1 MKIVRLYGIHD
12 IRVEEVPQPVPGPGE
27 VLLRI
32 KAVGLCGSDI
42 HYYKE
47 GAIGDAV
54 VKEPLVEGH
63 EFSAQIAALGPGV
76 SGLKVGQAVAV
87 EPARA
92 CGHCEC
98 CREGNS
104 NLCPSVVFAGSP
116 GVDGALREYM
126 TYPARYCYPLPP
138 NLNYDDGA
146 VLEPL
151 GIAIH
156 AVDLGKPKT
165 GQSVAVLG
173 CGPIGLLTIQVA
185 RVAGASRI
193 YATEP
198 LDYRL
203 KVARKVGATDLFN
216 PKREDIVAAILKATN
231 GRGVDVVF
239 ECAGVEETP
248 EQSMRLAKPGGT
260 VVLVGIPSVDTTT
273 FTASV
278 ARRKGLTIKMSR
290 RMREVYER
298 AMALA
303 AAGQVD
309 LHSVVSHHF
318 PLART
323 GEALD
328 LLENYKDNVLKIII
342 EP

>member
-1 MKIVRLYGIHD
+1 MKIAHLYGIHD
-12 IRVEEVPQPVPGPGE
+12 VRIEEAPRPEPGPGE

-32 KAVGLCGSDI
+32 KAVGLCGSDV
-42 HYYKE
+42 HYYRE

-54 VKEPLVEGH
+54 VKEPLVGGH

-76 SGLKVGQAVAV
+76 AGLKVGQAVAV
-87 EPARA
+87 DPARS
-92 CGHCEC
+92 CGQCEF
-98 CREGNS
+98 CRGGNP
-104 NLCPSVVFAGSP
+104 NLCPAVAFAGSP
-116 GVDGALREYM
+116 GVDGALREYV
-126 TYPARYCYPLPP
+126 TYPGRYCYPLPP

-156 AVDLGKPKT
+156 AVDLGKPKP

-173 CGPIGLLTIQVA
+173 CGPIGLLTIQMA

-193 YATEP
+193 FATEP

-203 KVARKVGATDLFN
+203 KAARKAGATDLFN
-216 PKREDIVAAILKATN
+216 PRREDVVAAILKATG
-231 GRGVDVVF
+231 GRGVDAVF
-239 ECAGVEETP
+239 EAAGAQETP
-248 EQSMRLAKPGGT
+248 DQSMKIAKPGGT
-260 VVLVGIPSVDTTT
+260 VILVGIPTEDTTT

-278 ARRKGLTIKMSR
+278 ARRKGLTIKLSR
-290 RMREVYER
+290 RMKEVYER

-309 LHSVVSHHF
+309 LRSVVSHHF
-318 PLART
+318 PLERT
-323 GEALD
+323 AEALD